1 MSKNPYPT
9 HYKDQPN
16 APDGYDKNVHGA
28 QGGPENLPDQKQD
41 AADEL
46 TDGAK
51 GWTGDQSVF
60 K

>member
-1 MSKNPYPT
+1 MTDRTSYDD
-9 HYKDQPN
+9 YKPLKDEN
-16 APDGYDKNVHGA
+16 APGS
-28 QGGPENLPDQKQD
+28 QGGVENLPDQKQD